1 MYEFHDSNGN
11 GWELFGGQTNSSILV
26 LQMCEQFTRP
36 LPRAPMDS
44 NGNSQVSAFK
54 KWLALAELTCNW
66 QLKLVNSR
74 KFHRCPWVPV
84 GH

>member
-1 MYEFHDSNGN
+1 MYEIHDSNGN

-36 LPRAPMDS
+36 LPQTAMEIHKFQHPKSGSLYRT
-44 NGNSQVSAFK
+44 
-54 KWLALAELTCNW
+54 ELTCNW